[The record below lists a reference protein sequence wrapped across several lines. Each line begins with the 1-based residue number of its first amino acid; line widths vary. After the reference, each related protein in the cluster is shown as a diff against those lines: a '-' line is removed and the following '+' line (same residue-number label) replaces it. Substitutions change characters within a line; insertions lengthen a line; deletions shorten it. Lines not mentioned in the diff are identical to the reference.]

1 MEAEA
6 GVKHFEDGGRGHKP
20 KTAGA
25 SRKWK
30 RQEADSLTGP
40 PEGIGPAHVLIL
52 AQQDPRR
59 TSDFQDCQIINLWG
73 FTRHHTKFMV
83 IGYSSQGNSYIRQL
97 RTAFPQIQ
105 ALSPG
110 NIAESSLYSEKSPC
124 KGCVYRRAVG
134 VGLLISDPSPAPLTV

>member
-30 RQEADSLTGP
+30 RQEADSPMGP

-52 AQQDPRR
+52 VQQD
-59 TSDFQDCQIINLWG
+59 
-73 FTRHHTKFMV
+73 
-83 IGYSSQGNSYIRQL
+83 
-97 RTAFPQIQ
+97 
-105 ALSPG
+105 
-110 NIAESSLYSEKSPC
+110 
-124 KGCVYRRAVG
+124 
-134 VGLLISDPSPAPLTV
+134 LL